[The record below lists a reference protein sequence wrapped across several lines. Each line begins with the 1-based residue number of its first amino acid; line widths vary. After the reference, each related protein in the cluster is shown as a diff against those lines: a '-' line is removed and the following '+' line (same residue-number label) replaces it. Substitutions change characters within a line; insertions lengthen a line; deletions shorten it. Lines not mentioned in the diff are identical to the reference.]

1 MAPGLY
7 IWKYICFPRDQGNL
21 RKILGAGSSTKSI
34 HDFSGVMGL
43 NYCVPKAMV
52 STLLFAFFGS
62 YHSGLYKN
70 DSCL

>member
-7 IWKYICFPRDQGNL
+7 IWKYICFPRAQGNL
-21 RKILGAGSSTKSI
+21 RKILGVGSSTKCS